1 METSDSSSITGLL
14 IFAVVLILLSMIF
27 SASESAFLSI
37 NKLRLRLLRNKKDK
51 RAIRAGKLLDKKEK
65 LLNTILVGN
74 NIVNIALS
82 AIITSI
88 ALELFGSAGVGYAT
102 VIVTILLLIFGEITP
117 KTIGTRHPEG
127 VAFLFAPLIKFFSWI
142 FTPVVFILTK
152 VTRLIAS
159 VFGVKFSE
167 KKVSFTEEE
176 IKQFIQ
182 VGEEEG
188 VLQAGEK
195 AMMHRVFKFTDLS
208 AKEIMVPRTKI
219 TAIPMDITYQKL
231 IELSQKSHLSRFP
244 VYNKDLDD
252 IKGILYMK
260 DVFCKGLDE
269 ASFNVKEVLR
279 PPLFILETKKMSSI
293 RQMLEEN
300 HESMAVVLDEYSG
313 TAGILTT
320 EDISEEIF
328 GSIYDEY
335 DSVDVP
341 EIEKKSSEEATLSGS
356 ARLIDVYETLGI
368 KLDSKN
374 YETING
380 YLTELY
386 DGFPEKDTV
395 IKDRDCIFTILD
407 STDRKINKVQ
417 IKKIGENQ
425 C

>member
-14 IFAVVLILLSMIF
+14 ILAVVLILLSMIF

-88 ALELFGSAGVGYAT
+88 ALELFGPAGVGYAT
-102 VIVTILLLIFGEITP
+102 VIVTILLLIFGEIAP

-127 VAFLFAPLIKFFSWI
+127 VAFLLAPLIKFFGWI
-142 FTPVVFILTK
+142 FIPVVFVLTK

-159 VFGVKFSE
+159 VFGVKFSD

-195 AMMHRVFKFTDLS
+195 TMMHRVFKFTDLS

-417 IKKIGENQ
+417 IKKIGESQ

>member
-14 IFAVVLILLSMIF
+14 ILAVVLILLSMIF

-127 VAFLFAPLIKFFSWI
+127 VAFLFAPLIKFFEWI

-195 AMMHRVFKFTDLS
+195 TMMHRVFKFTDLS

-417 IKKIGENQ
+417 IKKIGESQ

>member
-14 IFAVVLILLSMIF
+14 ILAVVLILLSMIF

-102 VIVTILLLIFGEITP
+102 VIVTILLLIFGEIAP

-127 VAFLFAPLIKFFSWI
+127 VAFLLAPLIKFFGWI
-142 FTPVVFILTK
+142 FIPVVFVLTK

-159 VFGVKFSE
+159 VFGVKFTD

-195 AMMHRVFKFTDLS
+195 TMMHRVFKFTDLS

-269 ASFNVKEVLR
+269 SSFNVKEVLR

-335 DSVDVP
+335 DSIDIP

-417 IKKIGENQ
+417 IKKIGESQ

>member
-14 IFAVVLILLSMIF
+14 ILAVVLILLSMIF

-127 VAFLFAPLIKFFSWI
+127 VAFLFAPLIKFFGWI
-142 FTPVVFILTK
+142 FIPVVFILTK

-159 VFGVKFSE
+159 VFGVKFTD

-335 DSVDVP
+335 DSVDIP

-417 IKKIGENQ
+417 IKKIGESQ

>member
-1 METSDSSSITGLL
+1 METSDSSSMTGLL
-14 IFAVVLILLSMIF
+14 ILAVVLILLSMIF

-127 VAFLFAPLIKFFSWI
+127 VAFLLAPLIKFFGWI

-195 AMMHRVFKFTDLS
+195 TMMHRVFKFTDLS

-260 DVFCKGLDE
+260 DVFCNGLDE
-269 ASFNVKEVLR
+269 SSFNV
-279 PPLFILETKKMSSI
+279 
-293 RQMLEEN
+293 
-300 HESMAVVLDEYSG
+300 
-313 TAGILTT
+313 
-320 EDISEEIF
+320 
-328 GSIYDEY
+328 
-335 DSVDVP
+335 
-341 EIEKKSSEEATLSGS
+341 
-356 ARLIDVYETLGI
+356 
-368 KLDSKN
+368 
-374 YETING
+374 
-380 YLTELY
+380 
-386 DGFPEKDTV
+386 
-395 IKDRDCIFTILD
+395 
-407 STDRKINKVQ
+407 
-417 IKKIGENQ
+417 
-425 C
+425 

>member
-127 VAFLFAPLIKFFSWI
+127 VAFLFAPLIKLFSWI

-260 DVFCKGLDE
+260 DVFCKGFDE
-269 ASFNVKEVLR
+269 SNFNIKEVLR
-279 PPLFILETKKMSSI
+279 SPLFILETKKMSSI

-300 HESMAVVLDEYSG
+300 KESMAVVLDEYSG

-335 DSVDVP
+335 DSVDIP
-341 EIEKKSSEEATLSGS
+341 EIEKKSNHEAILSGS
-356 ARLIDVYETLGI
+356 ARLIDVNEILGTN
-368 KLDSKN
+368 LNSEN

-386 DGFPEKDTV
+386 DGFPEKNTEIQDDV
-395 IKDRDCIFTILD
+395 CVFTILD

-417 IKKIGENQ
+417 IKKRGENS
-425 C
+425 

>member
-1 METSDSSSITGLL
+1 MEASDSSSITGLL
-14 IFAVVLILLSMIF
+14 ILAVVLILLSMIF

-335 DSVDVP
+335 DSIDIP

-417 IKKIGENQ
+417 IKKIGDGQ

>member
-14 IFAVVLILLSMIF
+14 ILAVVLILLSMIF

-37 NKLRLRLLRNKKDK
+37 NKLRLRLLRNKKNK
-51 RAIRAGKLLDKKEK
+51 KAIRAGKLLDKKEK

-74 NIVNIALS
+74 NIVNISLS

-88 ALELFGSAGVGYAT
+88 ALEIFGSAGVGLAT
-102 VIVTILLLIFGEITP
+102 AIVTVLLLIFGEVTP
-117 KTIGTRHPEG
+117 KTIGSHHPEG
-127 VAFLFAPLIKFFSWI
+127 IAFLFAPLLRLIMLILSPI
-142 FTPVVFILTK
+142 VFILTK
-152 VTRLIAS
+152 ITRFIARL
-159 VFGVKFSE
+159 FGIKFTE

-188 VLQAGEK
+188 VLESGEK
-195 AMMHRVFKFTDLS
+195 TMMHRVFKFTDLS

-219 TAIPMDITYQKL
+219 TAIPMDISYRKL

-244 VYNKDLDD
+244 VYKKDLDD

-260 DVFCKGLDE
+260 DVFCKGFDE
-269 ASFNVKEVLR
+269 TNFNIKEVLR
-279 PPLFILETKKMSSI
+279 SPLYILETKKMSSI

-300 HESMAVVLDEYSG
+300 NESMAVVLDEYSG

-335 DSVDVP
+335 DSIDVP
-341 EIEKKSSEEATLSGS
+341 EIEKKSDNEAILSGS
-356 ARLIDVYETLGI
+356 ARLIDVNEILGTN
-368 KLDSKN
+368 LESEN

-380 YLTELY
+380 YLTELF
-386 DGFPEKDTV
+386 DGFPEENTE
-395 IKDRDCIFTILD
+395 IKDDVCIFTILD

-417 IKKIGENQ
+417 IKKREEVV
-425 C
+425 

>member
-260 DVFCKGLDE
+260 DVFCKGFDE
-269 ASFNVKEVLR
+269 SNFNVKEVLR
-279 PPLFILETKKMSSI
+279 SPLFILETKKMSSI

-341 EIEKKSSEEATLSGS
+341 EIEKKSSEEAILSGS

-417 IKKIGENQ
+417 IKKIGDGQ

>member
-1 METSDSSSITGLL
+1 
-14 IFAVVLILLSMIF
+14 
-27 SASESAFLSI
+27 
-37 NKLRLRLLRNKKDK
+37 
-51 RAIRAGKLLDKKEK
+51 
-65 LLNTILVGN
+65 
-74 NIVNIALS
+74 
-82 AIITSI
+82 
-88 ALELFGSAGVGYAT
+88 
-102 VIVTILLLIFGEITP
+102 
-117 KTIGTRHPEG
+117 
-127 VAFLFAPLIKFFSWI
+127 
-142 FTPVVFILTK
+142 
-152 VTRLIAS
+152 
-159 VFGVKFSE
+159 
-167 KKVSFTEEE
+167 
-176 IKQFIQ
+176 
-182 VGEEEG
+182 
-188 VLQAGEK
+188 
-195 AMMHRVFKFTDLS
+195 MMHRVFKFTDLS

-269 ASFNVKEVLR
+269 SSFNVKEVLR

-417 IKKIGENQ
+417 IKKIGESQ

>member
-14 IFAVVLILLSMIF
+14 ILAVVLILLSMIF

-127 VAFLFAPLIKFFSWI
+127 VAFLFAPLIKFFGWI

-195 AMMHRVFKFTDLS
+195 TMMHRVFKFTDLS

-417 IKKIGENQ
+417 IKKIGESQ

>member
-14 IFAVVLILLSMIF
+14 ILAVVLILLSMIF
-27 SASESAFLSI
+27 SASESAFLSV

-88 ALELFGSAGVGYAT
+88 ALELFGPAGVGYAT
-102 VIVTILLLIFGEITP
+102 VIVTILLLIFGEIAP

-127 VAFLFAPLIKFFSWI
+127 VAFLLAPLIKFFGWI
-142 FTPVVFILTK
+142 FIPVVFVLTK

-159 VFGVKFSE
+159 VFGVKFSD

-195 AMMHRVFKFTDLS
+195 TMMHRVFKFTDLS

-417 IKKIGENQ
+417 IKKIG
-425 C
+425 

>member
-14 IFAVVLILLSMIF
+14 ILAVVLILLSMIF

-417 IKKIGENQ
+417 IKKIGESQ

>member
-14 IFAVVLILLSMIF
+14 ILAVVLILLSMIF

-127 VAFLFAPLIKFFSWI
+127 VVFLFAPLIKFFSWI

-260 DVFCKGLDE
+260 DVFCKGFDE
-269 ASFNVKEVLR
+269 SNFNIKEVLR
-279 PPLFILETKKMSSI
+279 SPLFILETKKMSSI

-335 DSVDVP
+335 DSIDIP
-341 EIEKKSSEEATLSGS
+341 EIEKKSESEAILSGS
-356 ARLIDVYETLGI
+356 ARLIDVNEILGTN
-368 KLDSKN
+368 LESKN

-380 YLTELY
+380 YLTELF
-386 DGFPEKDTV
+386 DGFPENNTEIQDDVCVFK
-395 IKDRDCIFTILD
+395 ILD

-417 IKKIGENQ
+417 IKKREEVV
-425 C
+425 